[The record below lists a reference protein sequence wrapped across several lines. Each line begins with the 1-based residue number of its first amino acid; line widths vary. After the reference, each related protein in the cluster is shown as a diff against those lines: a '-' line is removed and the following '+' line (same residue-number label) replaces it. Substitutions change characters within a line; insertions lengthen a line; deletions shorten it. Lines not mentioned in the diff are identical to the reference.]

1 MTAGEA
7 IKRAQALRPA
17 AMQEDPAMYYRWLTE
32 VEQEVIEHLN
42 RHADPSGETPDDED
56 WQAEITYT
64 ETDADSDLL
73 LPDRYEMVYVYKLMC
88 EIDMMCGE
96 TDRSNNDATLYNQM
110 MGEWKAW
117 YRRGNRPKAAAR
129 SRWKL
134 V

>member
-17 AMQEDPAMYYRWLTE
+17 AMQEDPEMYYRWLTE

-42 RHADPSGETPDDED
+42 RHVDPNGEKDDDED
-56 WQAEITYT
+56 WQEEITYT

-73 LPDRYEMVYVYKLMC
+73 LPDRYEMVYAYKLMC

-96 TDRSNNDATLYNQM
+96 TDRYNNDATLYNQM
-110 MGEWKAW
+110 FSEWKAW
-117 YRRGNRPKAAAR
+117 YRRHNMPKTTAR
-129 SRWKL
+129 RSWQ
-134 V
+134 VV